1 VNYFALSLLALTSF
15 GLTLADGSDMGF
27 VFVILALRQLPW
39 TDAMLMGGAALFI
52 QSVVRREHSSPQVL
66 LRRLTSTGLAVM
78 LSQAVFHATQLSNL
92 DTSARFMVASVFCF
106 LGYNFR
112 GLNKLNLWPFPYYP
126 VAAAIA
132 ALFPVS
138 VVLVPA
144 VFITWRSYRIYAR
157 RLEQRCAE
165 SKRMMD
171 LHMRTIETLA
181 MAIEA
186 KEQPMSG
193 RTRRVQIYSMELG
206 KALQLENPELDALR
220 SASLLYD
227 IGEMAVPEHIMRKPG
242 ALTAEEFEKVKIHPL
257 VGADILERVRFP
269 YPVAPLVRA
278 HHERWDGAGYPRGLA
293 GAQIPIGARIIAAVD
308 TLDALTSPRQ
318 HRPAA
323 RLDDAVQF
331 LVEESGRAFD
341 PAVVS
346 LIAKNYKQWES
357 QFATHHGGDFVDS
370 IFAAQREAQTLLELT
385 NALNGSID
393 LDETFVAIRK
403 ALRQL
408 VPFQTMIV
416 WTERLPEHPA
426 EPSVL
431 EPSFLDGDHL
441 AIWSSARIPMGA
453 GISGLAAA
461 SGVQQSGLNPNLE
474 LAYLGALRAVNPFR
488 HAFAAPLHSGEVRGA
503 MTLYRAGDLPFSMD
517 DARLM
522 AGIAPKLAAAIAN
535 GLRFRKIN
543 QVDLSDPLT
552 SLPNAKAL
560 ELRMKK
566 LEPPTAVVVCDLDGF
581 KQVNDRYGHLTGNRL
596 LQDLAKGFERAC
608 RGADFVARTG
618 GDEFVL
624 LLPGLRRHETS
635 ARLEQ
640 FREMVRMTGRLICGD
655 DVVDASFGAAFYPMD
670 PGTPEELLAKA
681 DSQMYRRKSEQKAG
695 VLRMGRS
702 ASA

>member
-1 VNYFALSLLALTSF
+1 
-15 GLTLADGSDMGF
+15 MGF

-39 TDAMLMGGAALFI
+39 TDTMLMGGAALFI
-52 QSVVRREHSSPQVL
+52 HSVVRKERQSPQVL
-66 LRRLTSTGLAVM
+66 LRRLASTGAAIL
-78 LSQAVFHATQLSNL
+78 LSQAAFHGARLSQLDL
-92 DTSARFMVASVFCF
+92 AGRFMVASVFCF
-106 LGYNFR
+106 IGYNFR
-112 GLNKLNLWPFPYYP
+112 GLNKLNLWSFPYYP

-144 VFITWRSYRIYAR
+144 VFVTWRSYRIYAR

-186 KEQPMSG
+186 KEQPLSG

-206 KALQLENPELDALR
+206 KALQLEKPDLEALR

-242 ALTAEEFEKVKIHPL
+242 ALTAEEFEKVKIHPV
-257 VGADILERVRFP
+257 VGAEILERVRFP
-269 YPVAPLVRA
+269 YPVAPLVRT
-278 HHERWDGAGYPRGLA
+278 HHERWDGSGYPRGLA
-293 GAQIPIGARIIAAVD
+293 GTEIPIGARILAAVD

-323 RLDDAVQF
+323 RLDEAVKIV
-331 LVEESGRAFD
+331 VEESGKAFD
-341 PAVVS
+341 PEVVS
-346 LIAKNYKQWES
+346 LIAKNYKQWEA
-357 QFATHHGGDFVDS
+357 QFATHHNGDFIDS
-370 IFAAQREAQTLLELT
+370 IFAAQREVQTLLDLT

-393 LDETFVAIRK
+393 LDVTFVAIRK

-408 VPFQTMIV
+408 VPFQTMVV
-416 WTERLPEHPA
+416 WTERPA
-426 EPSVL
+426 EDRSQLSLL
-431 EPSFLDGDHL
+431 EPMFLDGEHL

-461 SGVQQSGLNPNLE
+461 SGTQQTGLNPNLE
-474 LAYLGALRAVNPFR
+474 LAFLGALRTLKPFR
-488 HAFAAPLHSGEVRGA
+488 HAFAAPLQSGEVRGTL
-503 MTLYRAGDLPFSMD
+503 TLYRAVDLPFSPE

-522 AGIAPKLAAAIAN
+522 SEIAPKLATAIAN

-543 QVDLSDPLT
+543 EVDLSDPLT
-552 SLPNAKAL
+552 GLPNAKAL
-560 ELRMKK
+560 ELKMKN
-566 LEPPTAVVVCDLDGF
+566 LEEPTAVVVCDLDGF
-581 KQVNDRYGHLTGNRL
+581 KQVNDTYGHLAGNRL
-596 LQDLAKGFERAC
+596 LQDLAKGFQSGC

-624 LLPGLRRHETS
+624 LLPGRRRHETG

-640 FREMVRMTGRLICGD
+640 FREMVRATGRLIFGA
-655 DVVDASFGAAFYPMD
+655 DVVDASFGAAFYCID

-681 DSQMYRRKSEQKAG
+681 DSRMYRRKSQQKAG
-695 VLRMGRS
+695 VVRMGQRS
-702 ASA
+702 A